1 MFLNVR
7 CRVNVTTACIARPCN
22 ALGLLTQPLAPRHDV
37 VIGEEWGGSTMA
49 QQSEH
54 NMHLE
59 KEVCNCSRRTRWRS
73 TVEVDRLRDCKMKDC
88 KMKEYPGCSGNEM
101 IYEGCK
107 KKRVG

>member
-1 MFLNVR
+1 
-7 CRVNVTTACIARPCN
+7 
-22 ALGLLTQPLAPRHDV
+22 
-37 VIGEEWGGSTMA
+37 MA

-107 KKRVG
+107 KKRVGYGEPRCKQQVRAKSESKTIANTRIYLTCDKYGNCVAQDSSCA